1 MSKRWTFEEELII
14 KNNFDKMGS
23 DIVLLLPD
31 RTLSAIKERVNVIRR
46 KEEIKKI
53 WISKWEKILYAN
65 ICGREAKVPENL
77 VENFEKACNVLEDL
91 GGGLGCTVL
100 RMFYKE
106 GMEYDE
112 IAYNLGLD
120 VDKVRIIH
128 HRFVTKMRNPAI
140 KYILKNGETIA
151 SKKYAKDIIGR
162 VDLDIE
168 TLDLS
173 TRSYN
178 TLKRGGVNTIEQ
190 LVSMS
195 ESDLRRFR
203 YMNDNVLD
211 EIKYKLEERKLKLP
225 D

>member
-31 RTLSAIKERVNVIRR
+31 RTLSAIKERVKVIKR
-46 KEEIKKI
+46 KEGAKKI

-65 ICGREAKVPENL
+65 ICGREVKVPENL
-77 VENFEKACNVLEDL
+77 AENFEKACKVLEDL
-91 GGGLGCTVL
+91 GGGLGCAVL

-140 KYILKNGETIA
+140 KYILTHGETIA

-211 EIKYKLEERKLKLP
+211 EIKCKLEARKLKLA

>member
-1 MSKRWTFEEELII
+1 MSKRWTFEEELIV

-31 RTLSAIKERVNVIRR
+31 RTLSAIKERVKVIMM
-46 KEEIKKI
+46 KEEAKKLR
-53 WISKWEKILYAN
+53 ISKWDKILYAN
-65 ICGREAKVPENL
+65 ICGINGSVPENL
-77 VENFEKACNVLEDL
+77 EENFEKACNVLEDL
-91 GGGLGCTVL
+91 GGAQGCAVL

-120 VDKVRIIH
+120 KDKVRIIH
-128 HRFVTKMRNPAI
+128 HRFITKMRNPAI
-140 KYILKNGETIA
+140 RYILIHGETIA

-168 TLDLS
+168 TLNLS
-173 TRSYN
+173 SRSYN

-195 ESDLRRFR
+195 ESDLRRLR

-211 EIKYKLEERKLKLP
+211 EIKIKLDARKLKLA